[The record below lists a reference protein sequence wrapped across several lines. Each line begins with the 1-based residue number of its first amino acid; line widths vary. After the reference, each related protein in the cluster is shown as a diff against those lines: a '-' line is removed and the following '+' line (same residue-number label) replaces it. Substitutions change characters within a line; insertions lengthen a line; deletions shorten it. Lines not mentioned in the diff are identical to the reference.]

1 MQMKKWT
8 AAAIGAVLAV
18 GAAGAAV
25 AHHSFA
31 TEFDR
36 NKPIRL
42 EGKVVKFEWVNP
54 HSWIHIDATVN
65 GRVQRWRVEGGAP
78 SALLRR
84 GWNRNSLPAGTE
96 IIVDAF
102 RARDGDTRASAAE
115 IRFPNGR
122 ELSLGNPTT
131 EAVAAAA
138 RRAAATKPNP
148 ARHPASETEGAR
160 DRSIAGPFLFG
171 AGRLPASLSR
181 RGNKTVVFTV
191 VCHRACRQGWG
202 ILNAAS
208 A

>member
-8 AAAIGAVLAV
+8 AAALGAVLATGV
-18 GAAGAAV
+18 AGTAI

-31 TEFDR
+31 TEFDSS
-36 NKPIRL
+36 KPIRL
-42 EGKVVKFEWVNP
+42 EGSVIKFEWVNP
-54 HSWIHIDATVN
+54 HSWIHIKTKN
-65 GRVQRWRVEGGAP
+65 GQTWRVEGGAP

-84 GWNRNSLPAGTE
+84 GWNRNSLPAGTD

-138 RRAAATKPNP
+138 ARAK
-148 ARHPASETEGAR
+148 
-160 DRSIAGPFLFG
+160 
-171 AGRLPASLSR
+171 
-181 RGNKTVVFTV
+181 GN
-191 VCHRACRQGWG
+191 
-202 ILNAAS
+202 
-208 A
+208 